1 MYDVHLR
8 CSLIVVTLCVCDVSS
23 GEVVTFRGWPPL
35 TWFVTENLSKS
46 SRDWIPPPRA
56 TDDDSAYVEYTT
68 AARDG
73 SVMGVMNTRAS
84 MLGHVRTLTVACNYT
99 EGTCAS
105 VSLDF
110 HGRGRDRLDYIGKCS
125 CSAEH
130 IAVYDDCRRSDG
142 VCARLQERRRSLA
155 RYFSCKSALH
165 QSIVLCVTTLDIQVN
180 TIKVYLVMY

>member
-1 MYDVHLR
+1 M
-8 CSLIVVTLCVCDVSS
+8 
-23 GEVVTFRGWPPL
+23 TFRGWPPL

-99 EGTCAS
+99 EGTYS
-105 VSLDF
+105 SP
-110 HGRGRDRLDYIGKCS
+110 
-125 CSAEH
+125 
-130 IAVYDDCRRSDG
+130 AV
-142 VCARLQERRRSLA
+142 
-155 RYFSCKSALH
+155 
-165 QSIVLCVTTLDIQVN
+165 I
-180 TIKVYLVMY
+180 